1 MKKNLLFYID
11 ESFAHFGIAKSIY
24 EKSDSNIFTVIDVN
38 EKLQNFIENQK
49 IIPFQKICNIRN
61 IDLDPSRKPDLEYLK
76 SFEKK
81 FNINI
86 WQKAYADNGFI
97 KYNNYYNN
105 FKHDEILSI
114 LEQECKLLENIL
126 NQVKIDFL
134 IIKLTDHHKIQ
145 ILFEMI
151 KSLGI
156 KILVLFPTRVGYRVM
171 ISSDFEIIDSKND
184 LYTEKNKDSIIYS
197 DLDAYMKKFNTFEQ
211 QKKRSS
217 FKGLKKPNKFSRS
230 LQFVKSAYTKNHS
243 DHYTNYGKTSKKLIF
258 EKFLERPFRNWI
270 NRRFF
275 DKNAIHEINSKT
287 PFVYF
292 PLHVEPERTITIFA
306 PFYTNQLELITHLA
320 KSLPIAYKLYVKEHP
335 FMIKVRP
342 RDTSYYQK
350 IIELPN
356 VELIHP
362 SINPNEILEKCSM
375 VATISGTSAFEAAF
389 YKKPSIV
396 FSDVSFSFL
405 PFVYRIKNLNE
416 LPNVIKNLKNTK
428 FDFSLIADYVS
439 LVDKNSFEFDIIN
452 FYESVKTEIY
462 QYDVLQTKPITDDTV
477 NAYLQK
483 HKSEFNLLGNE
494 YLNKM
499 KQSEMIKPE

>member
-11 ESFAHFGIAKSIY
+11 ESFAHFGIAKSIH
-24 EKSDSNIFTVIDVN
+24 EKSDYNIFTVIDVN
-38 EKLQNFIENQK
+38 EKLKIFFETQK
-49 IIPFQKICNIRN
+49 IISFQKIWNIRN
-61 IDLDPSRKPDLEYLK
+61 IDLDPYRKPDLEYLK

-97 KYNNYYNN
+97 KYNKYYNN

-114 LEQECKLLENIL
+114 LEQECKLFENIF

-134 IIKLTDHHKIQ
+134 ILKLTDHHRIQ
-145 ILFEMI
+145 LLFEII

-156 KILVLFPTRVGYRVM
+156 KTLMLNPTRIGYRVM

-184 LYTEKNKDSIIYS
+184 LYTDKNKDSIIYS
-197 DLDAYMKKFNTFEQ
+197 DIDAYMEKFNIFEQ
-211 QKKRSS
+211 GKKRSS
-217 FKGLKKPNKFSRS
+217 FKGSKKPNKFSRS

-275 DKNAIHEINSKT
+275 DKHAIHEINSEN

-306 PFYTNQLELITHLA
+306 PFYTNQFEVIIHLA
-320 KSLPIAYKLYVKEHP
+320 KSLPIGYKLYVKEHP
-335 FMIKVRP
+335 FMIKIRP

-356 VELIHP
+356 VEFIHP
-362 SINPNEILEKCSM
+362 SVNPNEILKKCSM

-416 LPNVIKNLKNTK
+416 LSDVIKNLRNKK
-428 FDFSLIADYVS
+428 FDFSEIAYYVS
-439 LVDKNSFEFDIIN
+439 LVDKNSFEFDIVSYYDN
-452 FYESVKTEIY
+452 VKTEIY
-462 QYDVLQTKPITDDTV
+462 QYDVLQTKPITEDIV
-477 NAYLQK
+477 NVYLQN
-483 HKSEFNLLGNE
+483 HKSEFDLLGKE
-494 YLNKM
+494 YLNKIN
-499 KQSEMIKPE
+499 QYD